1 MSNNTYEEVI
11 EGLKQLKLSTIRTSL
26 DNYLRL
32 AESSSISHLD
42 FFNGLIKE
50 ELKGRE
56 DSNYRRRLKAARLPV
71 IKTLDEF
78 DFSFQPSLSE
88 SRINCLKDCRW
99 IENAVNLVFA
109 GQTGVGKSHLSIG
122 LSVEAIERGYKIY
135 FTTVSDLL
143 DQMNLAAA
151 TGQLLILQK
160 KLLKYDGII
169 LDELGYE
176 NISRNHGNFLFRLI
190 SKAYE
195 NTSIIITTNKDFSA
209 WVDVFEDKVQV
220 SALLDRLLHHVVI
233 FAIKGESYRIKG
245 PKSQKDMYGEDN
257 HES

>member
-1 MSNNTYEEVI
+1 MSNHTYEEVT
-11 EGLKQLKLSTIRTSL
+11 EGLKQLKLSTVRTKL
-26 DNYLRL
+26 DDYLGL
-32 AESSSISHLD
+32 AETSSISHLE
-42 FFNGLIKE
+42 FLNRLIKE
-50 ELKGRE
+50 ELRGRE
-56 DSNYRRRLKAARLPV
+56 DSNYRKRMKAARFPA

-78 DFSFQPSLSE
+78 DFSFQPSLS
-88 SRINCLKDCRW
+88 SVRINCLKDCRW

-109 GQTGVGKSHLSIG
+109 GQAGVGKSHLSISLG
-122 LSVEAIERGYKIY
+122 VEAIERGYKIY

-143 DQMNLAAA
+143 DRMTLAAA

-176 NISRNHGNFLFRLI
+176 IISRNHGNFLFRLI

-195 NTSIIITTNKDFSA
+195 NTSIIITTNKEFSA
-209 WVDVFEDKVQV
+209 WMDIFEDKVQV

-245 PKSQKDMYGEDN
+245 PKSQNDM
-257 HES
+257 